1 MLRIPI
7 IFLVFL
13 SFFAGNI
20 NAQNQL
26 QKAITQL
33 ANDADLKHAGFGFC
47 VIDVNENKIIA
58 AHNAD
63 LALIPASSLKVV
75 TTATALG
82 VLGADYQFKTTLEYD
97 GNILPDGTLRGN
109 LYIKG
114 YGDPTLASHEME
126 GVKGFDELMQNFAD
140 AVKRAGIKSIEGYV
154 VGDASFFETAATGR
168 TWIWEDMGNYYAGGA
183 HGLNIHENLYYL
195 DFQQFS
201 KLNQAPRA
209 TATRPH
215 VPDMRFINE
224 LQSAGANS
232 GDNAYIFGAP
242 YTRTR
247 YIRGTLPIGAGT
259 FTIKGSLPEPAHFA
273 AYHLAK
279 TLEKNG
285 IYTGMCV
292 SSQRVFKENKNKKR
306 RVIFTNTSPPLRNI
320 VERANVK
327 SVNLYCESLLKT
339 MGAEKQGKGTTEAGL
354 EVIKNYWT
362 ERGVDMSGFVM
373 RDGSGLSP
381 RNAVSTKHLAQI
393 MRKVAKNPAIY
404 KDFNASLSVAG
415 KSGSLKNMLA
425 GTGAAGNFRAKS
437 GYMDKVRSY
446 TGYVKSKSGKLMA
459 FSIIVNNYSGGAGA
473 MRKKMEKVMAA
484 MAE

>member
-1 MLRIPI
+1 MIRITIFI
-7 IFLVFL
+7 ILF
-13 SFFAGNI
+13 SFFTKNI
-20 NAQNQL
+20 HSQNQL
-26 QKAITQL
+26 QKAINQL
-33 ANDADLKHAGFGFC
+33 TNDADLRHAGFGFC
-47 VIDVNENKIIA
+47 LIDVDENKIIA
-58 AHNAD
+58 EHNAD
-63 LALIPASSLKVV
+63 LGLIPASSLKVV

-82 VLGADYQFKTTLEYD
+82 ILGTDYQFKTTLEYD
-97 GNILPDGTLRGN
+97 GNILSNGTLRGN
-109 LYIKG
+109 IYIKG
-114 YGDPTLASHEME
+114 HGDPTLASHEME
-126 GVKGFDELMQNFAD
+126 GIVGFDELMQKFTE
-140 AVKRAGIKSIEGYV
+140 VIKQAGIKRIEGYI

-247 YIRGTLPIGAGT
+247 YIRGTLPIGTGT
-259 FTIKGSLPEPAHFA
+259 FTIKGSLPEPAYFA

-292 SSQRVFKENKNKKR
+292 SSQRIFKENKNRKR
-306 RVIFTNTSPPLRNI
+306 RVIYTLKSPPLRDIVKRTNI
-320 VERANVK
+320 K

-354 EVIKNYWT
+354 EVIKNYWA

-381 RNAVSTKHLAQI
+381 RNAVSAKHLAQI

-404 KDFNASLSVAG
+404 NDFNASLSVAG
-415 KSGSLKNMLA
+415 KSGSLKNMFA
-425 GTGAAGNFRAKS
+425 GTRAAGNLRAKS

-484 MAE
+484 IVE

>member
-1 MLRIPI
+1 MLRISI
-7 IFLVFL
+7 VLIVFF
-13 SFFAGNI
+13 SFFTGNI
-20 NAQNQL
+20 HAQSQA
-26 QKAITQL
+26 QKAANQL
-33 ANDADLKHAGFGFC
+33 ANDTDLKHAGFGFC
-47 VIDVNENKIIA
+47 LIDVDENKIVA
-58 AHNAD
+58 QHNAD
-63 LALIPASSLKVV
+63 LGLIPASSLKVV

-97 GNILPDGTLRGN
+97 GTIFPDGTLRGN

-126 GVKGFDELMQNFAD
+126 GITGFDELMQKFAD
-140 AVKRAGIKSIEGYV
+140 AIKRAGIKNIEGYV

-168 TWIWEDMGNYYAGGA
+168 TWIWEDMGNYYAGGP

-195 DFQQFS
+195 DFQQSS

-215 VPDMRFINE
+215 VPDVQFMNE

-247 YIRGTLPIGAGT
+247 YIRGTLPIGSGT
-259 FTIKGSLPEPAHFA
+259 FTIKGSLPEPAYFA

-279 TLEKNG
+279 TLEKND
-285 IYTGMCV
+285 IHTGMCV
-292 SSQRVFKENKNKKR
+292 STQRIFKENKNKKR
-306 RVIFTNTSPPLRNI
+306 RLIFTVTSPPLRDI
-320 VERANVK
+320 VKRANIK

-339 MGAEKQGKGTTEAGL
+339 MGAEKQGKGTSEAGL

-362 ERGVDMSGFVM
+362 ERGLDMSGFVM

-393 MRKVAKNPAIY
+393 MRKAAKNPAIY
-404 KDFNASLSVAG
+404 KDFNASLSIAG
-415 KSGSLKNMLA
+415 KSGSLKNMFA
-425 GTGAAGNFRAKS
+425 GTPAVGNLRAKS

-446 TGYVKSKSGKLMA
+446 TGYVKSNSGKLMA

-473 MRKKMEKVMAA
+473 MRKKMEKVMTAIV
-484 MAE
+484 E

>member
-1 MLRIPI
+1 MLRIII
-7 IFLVFL
+7 IFIIFFSL
-13 SFFAGNI
+13 FAGNTH
-20 NAQNQL
+20 AQNQV
-26 QKAITQL
+26 QKAVNQL
-33 ANDADLKHAGFGFC
+33 ASDADLKHAGFGFC
-47 VIDVNENKIIA
+47 LIDVDENKIIA
-58 AHNAD
+58 QHNAD
-63 LALIPASSLKVV
+63 LGLIPASSLKVV

-82 VLGADYQFKTTLEYD
+82 VLGADYQFKTILEYD

-126 GVKGFDELMQNFAD
+126 GVAGFDELMQNLAD

-168 TWIWEDMGNYYAGGA
+168 TWIWEDMGNYYAGGP

-195 DFQQFS
+195 DFRQFP
-201 KLNQAPRA
+201 KLNQAPRN

-215 VPDMRFINE
+215 VPDVKFINE
-224 LQSAGANS
+224 LQAAGANS

-247 YIRGTLPIGAGT
+247 YVRGTLPVGTGT
-259 FTIKGSLPEPAHFA
+259 FTIKGSLPEPAYFA
-273 AYHLAK
+273 AHHLAK

-285 IYTGMCV
+285 IYTGMCI
-292 SSQRVFKENKNKKR
+292 STQRIFKENKNKKR
-306 RVIFTNTSPPLRNI
+306 RLIFSVKSPRLRDI
-320 VERANVK
+320 VERANIK

-339 MGAEKQGKGTTEAGL
+339 MGAEKQGKGTSEAGL
-354 EVIKNYWT
+354 EVIKNYWM
-362 ERGVDMSGFVM
+362 ERGVKMSGFVM

-381 RNAVSTKHLAQI
+381 RNAVSTKNLAQI
-393 MRKVAKNPAIY
+393 MRKVAKDTAVY
-404 KDFNASLSVAG
+404 KDFNTSLSVAG
-415 KSGSLKNMLA
+415 KSGSLKNMFA
-425 GTGAAGNFRAKS
+425 GTHATGNLRAKS

-473 MRKKMEKVMAA
+473 MRKKMERVMTAI
-484 MAE
+484 AE

>member
-1 MLRIPI
+1 MSRFLFITI
-7 IFLVFL
+7 IFFL
-13 SFFAGNI
+13 FFTEKIHTQTN
-20 NAQNQL
+20 L

-33 ANDADLKHAGFGFC
+33 ADDADLKHAGFGFC
-47 VIDVNENKIIA
+47 LIDIEQNKIIA
-58 AHNAD
+58 QHNAD

-97 GNILPDGTLRGN
+97 GDILPDGTLRGN
-109 LYIKG
+109 IYIKG

-126 GVKGFDELMQNFAD
+126 GITSFDKLMQNFAD

-195 DFQQFS
+195 DFRQFP

-209 TATRPH
+209 TATRPQ
-215 VPDMRFINE
+215 VPDIQFINE

-247 YIRGTLPIGAGT
+247 YVRGTLPIGTGT
-259 FTIKGSLPEPAHFA
+259 FTIKGSLPEPAYFA

-285 IYTGMCV
+285 IHTGMCV
-292 SSQRVFKENKNKKR
+292 STQRIFKENKNKKR
-306 RVIFTNTSPPLRNI
+306 RVIFTSKSPSLRDI
-320 VERANVK
+320 VERANIK
-327 SVNLYCESLLKT
+327 SVNLYCESLVKT
-339 MGAEKQGKGTTEAGL
+339 MGAEKQGKGTAEAGL

-381 RNAVSTKHLAQI
+381 RNAVSTKHLTQI
-393 MRKVAKNPAIY
+393 MRKAAKNPAIY

-415 KSGSLKNMLA
+415 SSGSLKNMFA
-425 GTGAAGNFRAKS
+425 GTRAAGNLRAKS
-437 GYMDKVRSY
+437 GYMDSVRSY
-446 TGYVKSKSGKLMA
+446 TGYAKNKSGKLMA

-473 MRKKMEKVMAA
+473 MRKKMEKVMTALV
-484 MAE
+484 E